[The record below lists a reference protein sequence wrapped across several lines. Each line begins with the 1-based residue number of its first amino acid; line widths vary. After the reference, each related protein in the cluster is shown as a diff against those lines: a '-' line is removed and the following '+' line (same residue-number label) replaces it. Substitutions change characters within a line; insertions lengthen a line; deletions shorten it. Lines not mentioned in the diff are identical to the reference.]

1 MSVNTENT
9 ADITAD
15 ITLNVTDLIFNVAQA
30 AEYLHVARSTFYRL
44 RTTDKTFPKV
54 MYLSD
59 TMPRY
64 RKSELDAWLNSRKQ

>member
-1 MSVNTENT
+1 MKNVV
-9 ADITAD
+9 ADV
-15 ITLNVTDLIFNVAQA
+15 TLTVTDLMFNVAQA

-44 RTTDKTFPKV
+44 ARKDKTFPKV

-64 RKSELDAWLNSRKQ
+64 RKSELDAWLNSRKK